1 MEALYLPIRHV
12 HITAVLISGALLLLR
27 AVALNAFGA
36 RWVIAAPLR
45 YLSWTIDTVLLGAAL
60 ILTTIIQQYPFADGW
75 LTVKV
80 LLLVPYVVL
89 GYLALRGATAT
100 KRWLSLAGAAVTFG
114 FIYSVARAHHPRGFL
129 A

>member
-80 LLLVPYVVL
+80 LLLVPYVVRSEEHTSEL
-89 GYLALRGATAT
+89 QSRENLVCRLLLEKKA
-100 KRWLSLAGAAVTFG
+100 
-114 FIYSVARAHHPRGFL
+114 
-129 A
+129 